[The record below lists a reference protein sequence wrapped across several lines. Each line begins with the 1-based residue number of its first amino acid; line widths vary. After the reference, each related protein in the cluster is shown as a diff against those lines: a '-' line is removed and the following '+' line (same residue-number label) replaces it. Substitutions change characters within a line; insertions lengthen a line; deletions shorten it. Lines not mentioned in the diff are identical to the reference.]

1 VQQSGRR
8 TVTAVLLLALGLA
21 AVTWAA
27 LQRAEPYLGHDE
39 SVYAARARSWATGQ
53 PSAGWEVY
61 RPVGLPAVGRVVLGL
76 VGALTGAEPTAQASG
91 DGGLQ
96 PGTATV
102 VLRVVALGLALLT
115 LLITY
120 LVGARL
126 IGPPRAAVAVLVV
139 VGGMTFV
146 RRVPEFLDDI
156 PAAGLLL
163 LAAYLV
169 LRSRRSQV
177 TARAW
182 SLPAAA
188 AVAVIACLVR
198 YGATAGLLSIAVAGL
213 VAWGPRVWLRAWR
226 ELLGAAVVL
235 AVGLAPLLSYSARVT
250 GTPLGL
256 MQRAADVAH
265 RQYVGEGLVFYAR
278 SFPIGLAGPLGA
290 VVMTAGLVGLALAA
304 RRLLAT
310 RRPRPTA
317 AIAADRERVFLGAA
331 ALLALLVL
339 GLVAHGEGRFAMFSV
354 LTLTLLGTDSL
365 VSGLAGRTP
374 SALPVLKSL
383 AVAAAV
389 VAPLTTLQMAG
400 RLDQVTAVRTS
411 IADSLGQALGVA
423 AGDGA
428 GGSVGAAATRGGAAT
443 GAATGVT
450 NGAAPGATVVGEAA
464 TLPCL
469 VVTQSVPEAGW
480 LTGCDARRAEAVR
493 TLPAGTV
500 VYVVDFPNVATT
512 AGLAR
517 IKALAPDRTWT
528 VRRVHTSGSYSTA
541 DIAVSYPADPGS

>member
-1 VQQSGRR
+1 MQPSTRR
-8 TVTAVLLLALGLA
+8 RVAAILLLALGLA

-76 VGALTGAEPTAQASG
+76 VGTVTGSDPTAQAS

-120 LVGARL
+120 LVGARV

-139 VGGMTFV
+139 VGGITFV

-169 LRSRRSQV
+169 LRSRRV
-177 TARAW
+177 GVVARAW

-188 AVAVIACLVR
+188 AVAVTACLVR

-226 ELLGAAVVL
+226 ELLGAVAVL
-235 AVGLAPLLSYSARVT
+235 AVGLAPVLRYSLRVT

-256 MQRAADVAH
+256 LQRAADVAH

-278 SFPIGLAGPLGA
+278 SLPLSLAGPLGG
-290 VVMTAGLVGLALAA
+290 VVMTAGIVGLVLAA
-304 RRLLAT
+304 RRLIAARQL
-310 RRPRPTA
+310 A
-317 AIAADRERVFLGAA
+317 AISLPADRERVFLGTA
-331 ALLALLVL
+331 ALFALLVL

-354 LTLTLLGTDSL
+354 LALTLLGTDSL

-374 SALPVLKSL
+374 RALPVLKSL
-383 AVAAAV
+383 AVSAAV
-389 VAPLTTLQMAG
+389 VAPLTTLYMAG
-400 RLDQVTAVRTS
+400 QLDRVSDVRTS
-411 IADSLGQALGVA
+411 IADSLGQA
-423 AGDGA
+423 
-428 GGSVGAAATRGGAAT
+428 GGAAPAT
-443 GAATGVT
+443 TTTTTAANGVGNGMADGAATGV
-450 NGAAPGATVVGEAA
+450 TVVGEAA

-469 VVTQSVPEAGW
+469 VVTQTAPEAGW

-493 TLPAGTV
+493 TLPAGVV
-500 VYVVDFPNVATT
+500 VYVVDFPDAGTA

-517 IKALAPDRTWT
+517 MKALAPDRAWT
-528 VRRVHTSGSYSTA
+528 VRRVHTSGGYSIA
-541 DIAVSYPADPGS
+541 DIAVSYPADSDSDSDF